1 MSPSVASTFSTSLS
15 VAVRWMV
22 SEVRRLRQLR
32 LDTHC
37 STSLL
42 LHETAKDLNPVQE
55 RRVTEEHRWMM
66 ISFAPGRKAGQR
78 KIYQCMQ

>member
-1 MSPSVASTFSTSLS
+1 MASTFSTSLS

-55 RRVTEEHRWMM
+55 RRVTEVQRWMM
-66 ISFAPGRKAGQR
+66 TGISFARGER